1 MLVNGLL
8 LSACGALFT
17 GLHLFLLK
25 CFDLYPKHKLLI
37 FILFILTLVISRFS
51 LYYAMKIIKSPSIV
65 YVINSFAIYVILLLS
80 IFILKL
86 KNINYYTLN
95 IGIILMISGLY
106 FVISSHKSII

>member
-1 MLVNGLL
+1 MLVNGYL

-25 CFDLYPKHKLLI
+25 CFDIYPKYRALV
-37 FILFILTLVISRFS
+37 FILFLLTLIISRFS
-51 LYYAMKIIKSPSIV
+51 LYYAMKIIKSPTIV

-95 IGIILMISGLY
+95 LGVILMISGLY

>member
-25 CFDLYPKHKLLI
+25 CFDIYPKHRLLV
-37 FILFILTLVISRFS
+37 FILFLLTLIISRFS
-51 LYYAMKIIKSPSIV
+51 LYYAMKIIKNPTLV

-86 KNINYYTLN
+86 KNINYYKLN
-95 IGIILMISGLY
+95 VGIFLMISGLY
-106 FVISSHKSII
+106 FVISSHKYIV